1 MDQSSIED
9 GTVMLMR
16 TTRGTLRT
24 VEYRNHRVYKHFA
37 TVRWPGDLRKPWR
50 REAKALKHLQQNGI
64 ECPQFFSLEE
74 EHRKAVLCKGYIVG
88 EPLSK
93 ITDTNVKLVAG
104 TLAKINATGVFTCD
118 PHVGNF
124 LEVTADKFIFID
136 FGRSRIFRSRLFFFL
151 FYLGKER
158 ARIAQLLLSE
168 SDHGLKEAFW
178 NAYSEALGPINDPMN
193 ISVLSEKYWLNKA
206 TKKEQQ
212 RNEKA

>member
-37 TVRWPGDLRKPWR
+37 IVKWPGDLRKPWR
-50 REAKALKHLQQNGI
+50 REAKALQHLEKNGI

-74 EHRKAVLCKGYIVG
+74 EHRKAVLCKEYLVG
-88 EPLSK
+88 EPLSE
-93 ITDTNVKLVAG
+93 ITSTNVGLVAG
-104 TLAKINATGVFTCD
+104 ALARINASGVFTCD

-124 LEVTADKFIFID
+124 LEVTADKYIFID
-136 FGRSRIFRSRLFFFL
+136 FGRSRIFRNRFFFFL

-178 NAYSEALGPINDPMN
+178 NAYSEALGAINDPVN
-193 ISVLSEKYWLNKA
+193 IAGLSEKYWLNKA
-206 TKKEQQ
+206 TKKDQQ
-212 RNEKA
+212 RIKNA